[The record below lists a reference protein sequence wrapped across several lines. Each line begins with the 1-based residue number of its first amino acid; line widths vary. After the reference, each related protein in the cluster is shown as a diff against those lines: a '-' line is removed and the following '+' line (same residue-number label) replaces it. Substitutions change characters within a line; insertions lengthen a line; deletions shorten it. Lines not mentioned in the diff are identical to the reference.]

1 MNIGNSIIGILTIP
15 GFFSWSLQS
24 KSFLDYREIFD
35 YRDFSG
41 KIPIFEVTKCF
52 VVNLKIQ
59 LSGFFEIFRHPR
71 LVPIFK
77 DLLYTIR
84 TLVIKNSVRSTRLES
99 DESIL
104 PIFDEDGE
112 VVLEAVED
120 LDEEKDDEHRRIMV

>member
-1 MNIGNSIIGILTIP
+1 M
-15 GFFSWSLQS
+15 
-24 KSFLDYREIFD
+24 KFLD
-35 YRDFSG
+35 
-41 KIPIFEVTKCF
+41 T
-52 VVNLKIQ
+52 
-59 LSGFFEIFRHPR
+59 

>member
-1 MNIGNSIIGILTIP
+1 MLAFDRNR
-15 GFFSWSLQS
+15 SWRISK
-24 KSFLDYREIFD
+24 KSFFNYLY
-35 YRDFSG
+35 
-41 KIPIFEVTKCF
+41 
-52 VVNLKIQ
+52 VV
-59 LSGFFEIFRHPR
+59 
-71 LVPIFK
+71 V
-77 DLLYTIR
+77 R